1 VLYTPD
7 MLSLLRLRSG
17 LCVCT
22 IWSFGLTSIRDLKRR
37 YNDFLRDI
45 NDWII
50 HLVML
55 QSDSWD
61 ILFGLVLVELRL
73 LSGVF
78 VVTFAGHQ
86 LLPGSGRRAFF
97 RWRPFPHLG
106 RLPAPRIDCEC
117 RLFPQLERPTLFS
130 ASIGCSFFFVETRCT
145 TSPTAALVLFA
156 CCELHNPE

>member
-1 VLYTPD
+1 MLISVAIFRSLSDGRVEVVLRLWDGLSICYGTALYTPD

-55 QSDSWD
+55 QFDSWD
-61 ILFGLVLVELRL
+61 ILFGLVLV
-73 LSGVF
+73 
-78 VVTFAGHQ
+78 
-86 LLPGSGRRAFF
+86 
-97 RWRPFPHLG
+97 
-106 RLPAPRIDCEC
+106 
-117 RLFPQLERPTLFS
+117 
-130 ASIGCSFFFVETRCT
+130 
-145 TSPTAALVLFA
+145 
-156 CCELHNPE
+156 